1 VSEGIALWLLGAAFA
16 SLFWGILATN
26 LYRDL
31 LAARAEAEAW
41 FDAAYPRACVE
52 RVVAGGAGAVR
63 DHPTVGGGAGL
74 GGVDPKV
81 VSGGGSGGGLT

>member
-1 VSEGIALWLLGAAFA
+1 MSEGIALWLLGAAVA
-16 SLFWGILATN
+16 SLFWGILVTS

-52 RVVAGGAGAVR
+52 RVGAGGAGAVR

-74 GGVDPKV
+74 AGDYPKV
-81 VSGGGSGGGLT
+81 GGGGGLT